1 MKELE
6 SLALPDALDYAR
18 VRGLRNESR
27 EKLARFRPA
36 TLAQAGRIA
45 GVTPADLVV
54 LMVHL
59 KARAEAA

>member
-1 MKELE
+1 V
-6 SLALPDALDYAR
+6 LPETLDYAL
-18 VRGLRNESR
+18 VSGLKNESR

-36 TLAQAGRIA
+36 TLAQASRIA
-45 GVTPADLVV
+45 GVTPADLAV